1 MASTFIIYRLPSR
14 IRMRVMK
21 TDDFELLKNEIEALK
36 KERQAII
43 LAHNYQR
50 PEVQDI
56 ADYTGDSLELSRI
69 AARTD
74 AKVIVFCGV
83 QFMAETAAILSPD
96 KIVLLPVKEA
106 GCPLADMATPEQLR
120 ESREEHPDAAIV
132 SYVNTTAAVKAESDI
147 CCTSAN
153 AVKVVNS
160 VENEEVIF
168 VPDKNLGR
176 HAARNSDKN
185 IILWEGWCPTHV
197 SLYADDVLKCRQE
210 HPEASFMA
218 HPECFPEVLDLA
230 DEVAS
235 TAGMLAYAS
244 ESEANQFIIGTEMGL
259 IHRLR
264 KENPGKKFHSPTE
277 YLVCPTMK
285 MTSLEKVLL
294 ALDRMEHV
302 ITIPEEIRV
311 NACKA
316 LDAMLAVK

>member
-1 MASTFIIYRLPSR
+1 
-14 IRMRVMK
+14 MK
-21 TDDFELLKNEIEALK
+21 IDDFEPLRNEIKALK
-36 KERQAII
+36 REREAII

-96 KIVLLPVKEA
+96 KTVLLPVREA
-106 GCPLADMATPEQLR
+106 GCPLADMATSEQLR
-120 ESREEHPDAAIV
+120 KSREEHPDAAIV

-153 AVKVVNS
+153 AVRVVNS
-160 VENEEVIF
+160 IENEKVIF
-168 VPDKNLGR
+168 VPDRNLGR
-176 HAARNSDKN
+176 HAARNSDKD
-185 IILWEGWCPTHV
+185 IILWEGWCPTHI
-197 SLYADDVLKCRQE
+197 SLYADDVLRCRQE

-218 HPECFPEVLDLA
+218 HPECSPEVLELA
-230 DEVAS
+230 DEIAS

-244 ESEANQFIIGTEMGL
+244 KSKANQFIVGTEMGL
-259 IHRLR
+259 VHRLR
-264 KENPGKKFHSPTE
+264 KENPEKKFYLPTE
-277 YLVCPTMK
+277 YMICPTMK

-294 ALDRMEHV
+294 SLDKMEHV

-311 NACKA
+311 SACKA

>member
-1 MASTFIIYRLPSR
+1 
-14 IRMRVMK
+14 MK
-21 TDDFELLKNEIEALK
+21 PDDSELLRKEIEALK
-36 KERQAII
+36 KNREAII

-56 ADYTGDSLELSRI
+56 ADYTGDSLELSRV

-96 KIVLLPVKEA
+96 KTVLLPVREA
-106 GCPLADMATPEQLR
+106 GCPLADMASPEQLR
-120 ESREEHPDAAIV
+120 ESRQEHPDAAIV

-153 AVKVVNS
+153 AVEIVNS

-185 IILWEGWCPTHV
+185 IILWEGWCPTHIT
-197 SLYADDVLKCRQE
+197 LYATDVLRCRQE

-218 HPECFPEVLDLA
+218 HPECSPEVLDMA
-230 DEVAS
+230 DEIAS
-235 TAGMLAYAS
+235 TAGMLSYAS
-244 ESEANQFIIGTEMGL
+244 KSEANEFIVGTETGL
-259 IHRLR
+259 THRL
-264 KENPGKKFHSPTE
+264 KEENPGKEFYSPTE
-277 YLVCPTMK
+277 YLICPTMK
-285 MTSLEKVLL
+285 MTNLEKVLL
-294 ALDRMEHV
+294 ALDKMEYV
-302 ITIPEEIRV
+302 VSVSEGVRV